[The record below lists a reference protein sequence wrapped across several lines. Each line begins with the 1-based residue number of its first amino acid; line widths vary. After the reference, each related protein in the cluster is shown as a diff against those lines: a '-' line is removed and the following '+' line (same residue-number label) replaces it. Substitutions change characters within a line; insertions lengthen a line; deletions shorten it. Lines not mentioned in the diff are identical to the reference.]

1 MGGRSSV
8 VRAAYWIAVSN
19 LRMPV
24 REIRQASPRA
34 RIQELEKGSSTGE
47 PIRVSELPRKVP
59 KIKNTGSV
67 PKTDTGGQVE

>member
-1 MGGRSSV
+1 
-8 VRAAYWIAVSN
+8 
-19 LRMPV
+19 MPV